1 MWNMDVQKKAIEL
14 EDQMEDIEE
23 EQNAPHFKTVDHE
36 ELYDGLTV
44 QLNQRHHTDEF
55 NERVEA
61 YEQAMEDEQKQDQA
75 VVDKMQQEAEAH
87 RLMAQGQVP

>member
-1 MWNMDVQKKAIEL
+1 
-14 EDQMEDIEE
+14 MEDIED
-23 EQNAPHFKTVDHE
+23 EQNAPHFKTVDQE

-61 YEQAMEDEQKQDQA
+61 YEQAMEDEQK
-75 VVDKMQQEAEAH
+75 
-87 RLMAQGQVP
+87 